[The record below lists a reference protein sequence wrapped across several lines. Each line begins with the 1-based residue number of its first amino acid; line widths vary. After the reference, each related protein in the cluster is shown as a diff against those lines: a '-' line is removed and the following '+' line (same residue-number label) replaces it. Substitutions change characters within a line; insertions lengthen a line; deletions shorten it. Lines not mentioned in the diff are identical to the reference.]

1 MIREE
6 KKVDRTAI
14 MIKAHEGLRLQPYR
28 CSAGAL
34 TIGYGRNLEANGI
47 TQEEAD
53 LMFSQDYTVARWEAI
68 QFVGM
73 KTWDKLNE
81 PRKAVLIDMAFNLGA
96 DRLSAFVNFKKA
108 IQGEAYKSA
117 AKNMR
122 ASLWFAQVK
131 NRAVKLT
138 NMMETG
144 EWS

>member
-1 MIREE
+1 MIEE
-6 KKVDRTAI
+6 NKINKIAE
-14 MIKAHEGLRLQPYR
+14 MIKAHEGLRLKPYT

-53 LMFSQDYTVARWEAI
+53 LMFSQDYTIAKWDAI

-96 DRLSAFVNFKKA
+96 ARLSAFVDTKKA
-108 IQGEAYKSA
+108 IQGEAYKTA

-122 ASLWFAQVK
+122 ASLWYTQVK
-131 NRAVKLT
+131 NRAVKLS
-138 NMMETG
+138 NMMESG

>member
-1 MIREE
+1 MIKEE
-6 KKVDRTAI
+6 TKPDKIAE
-14 MIKAHEGLRLQPYR
+14 MIKAHEGLMLKPYR
-28 CSAGAL
+28 CSSGAL

-47 TQEEAD
+47 TEEEAN
-53 LMFSQDYTVARWEAI
+53 LIFNHDYTIAKWDAI

-96 DRLSAFVNFKKA
+96 ARLSAFVDTKKA
-108 IQGEAYKSA
+108 IQGEAYKTA
-117 AKNMR
+117 ANHMR
-122 ASLWFAQVK
+122 ASLWFTQVK

-138 NMMETG
+138 KMMESG